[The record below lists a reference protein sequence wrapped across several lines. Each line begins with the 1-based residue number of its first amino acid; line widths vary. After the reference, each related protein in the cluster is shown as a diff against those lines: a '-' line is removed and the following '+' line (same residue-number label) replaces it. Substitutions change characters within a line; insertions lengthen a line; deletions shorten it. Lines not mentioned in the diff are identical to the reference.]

1 MIPKTGHRFSGA
13 LLRRVAPD
21 SGTKRTRVDGDAYRI
36 ASRRARGR
44 PEERLAPASR
54 IDGKG
59 ILPDRFIAALA
70 KDGAIIPSA
79 EFVAD
84 QIQPASLDL
93 RLGEVAYRVRA
104 SFLPGRGV
112 TVAERIDD
120 LKLHEIALGDGAV
133 LETGC
138 VYIVPLAESL
148 ALPPDIAASANP
160 KSSTGRIDVFTRVI
174 ADGARGFDRIEA
186 GYHGP
191 LYAEISPRTF
201 PVLVREGSRLSQI
214 RFRRG
219 ESILDVAALTELHAR
234 ERLVDDDHAQ
244 MSEGVAVSVDLS
256 GFAPDKRVGYRAKR
270 HTGVIDV
277 DRRAGYDVGEF
288 WDAITARADESL
300 ILDPNEFYIL
310 ASKEAV
316 QVPPDYAAEM
326 VPFDPL
332 VGEFR
337 VHYAG
342 FFDPGFGYAGAGGR
356 GARAVLE
363 VRSREVPFI
372 LEHGQTVGRLVY
384 EKMLARPDRL
394 YGQGIG
400 SNYQAQNLKLSKHF
414 RV

>member
-1 MIPKTGHRFSGA
+1 MWSYDCTDFP
-13 LLRRVAPD
+13 
-21 SGTKRTRVDGDAYRI
+21 
-36 ASRRARGR
+36 SRHLKGY
-44 PEERLAPASR
+44 LVPAS
-54 IDGKG
+54 GEEAGMTTKG
-59 ILPDRFIAALA
+59 ILPDHMIAELA
-70 KDGAIIPSA
+70 KSGGIRPARAFAP
-79 EFVAD
+79 D

-93 RLGEVAYRVRA
+93 RLGPKAFRVRA
-104 SFLPGRGV
+104 SFLPGPRT
-112 TVAERIDD
+112 TVEERIND
-120 LKLHEIALGDGAV
+120 LKLHEIALTDGAV
-133 LETGC
+133 LETNC
-138 VYIVPLAESL
+138 VYIVPLLESL
-148 ALPPDIAASANP
+148 ALPQDIAAAANP

-174 ADGARGFDRIEA
+174 ADRTRGFDRVNA

-191 LYAEISPRTF
+191 LYAEISPKTF

-219 ESILDVAALTELHAR
+219 HGLLDASALRALHDK
-234 ERLVDDDHAQ
+234 ERLTDDTEADVG
-244 MSEGVAVSVDLS
+244 EGIAVGVDLA
-256 GFAPDKRVGYRAKR
+256 GLGPNNFVGYRAKR

-277 DRRAGYDVGEF
+277 EKRDGHAIADFWEPIAAREDR
-288 WDAITARADESL
+288 SL
-300 ILDPNEFYIL
+300 ILDPDEFYIL

-356 GARAVLE
+356 GARGVLE

-372 LEHGQTVGRLVY
+372 LEHGQIVGRLVY
-384 EKMLARPDRL
+384 EKMLARPNSL
-394 YGQGIG
+394 YGQRIG
-400 SNYQAQNLKLSKHF
+400 SNYQAHGLKLSKHF